1 MMQNILQ
8 RWQGLPREDLFQFWQ
23 KETGLKKELRQA
35 RSGYRELKIQNEM
48 EYVFLRQ
55 SMAYGEHKPAFLRIL
70 FYNMDCLPVQ
80 NALLG
85 GPLPLCHDFLQYL
98 PAAIAAEKPSPQHLQ
113 FLINL
118 YREDFHRYFETI
130 VSSLGTEECDY
141 LLGRTA
147 NNRLRKLLKDRYSRL
162 NQEQSEG
169 HYGLLQSDPEVP
181 PYLTLY
187 GDKIDLIRQTI
198 RLLALDQ
205 ETLLYNP
212 MGCLKAYLEAADQL
226 FMVGML
232 SDCLTLL
239 HEVYQQWQPRKTDF
253 LTEDNNGINRSIN
266 RILGKSLAVYA
277 LLNSSSACQYSL
289 DIYHHY
295 FPELLLDNTSRLYL
309 QLYQNLQMNRQGN
322 PQYSFI
328 EMTDVFMQL
337 GQREDD
343 ELPRYFRDRQD
354 LSPDILARI
363 LEELSQDLTVSPPKA
378 LVTMEI
384 LRALARANRIIM
396 SKQLASQLLRNYLD
410 LYRWIPSPRFLN
422 HDIYRQLAELVD
434 DELRNE
440 AKQFLTCRSK
450 YTNHAIREL
459 YKIHP
464 DKFKGE
470 NNIILRQMLL
480 GSFLGVLS

>member
-1 MMQNILQ
+1 MQNILQ

-23 KETGLKKELRQA
+23 KESRLKKELRQ
-35 RSGYRELKIQNEM
+35 SPSSYHELKIQNEM

-55 SMAYGEHKPAFLRIL
+55 SMAYGEHKPVFLRTL
-70 FYNMDCLPVQ
+70 FFNMDCLPVQ

-85 GPLPLCHDFLQYL
+85 GPLALCHDFLQFL
-98 PAAIAAEKPSPQHLQ
+98 PAAIRTENPSPQHLQ

-118 YREDFHRYFETI
+118 YREEFHGYFETI
-130 VSSLGTEECDY
+130 VSSLGAEECDY

-147 NNRLRKLLKDRYSRL
+147 NNSLRKLLKDKHSRL
-162 NQEQSEG
+162 NREQSEG
-169 HYGLLQSDPEVP
+169 HYGLLQSDPTVP

-187 GDKIDLIRQTI
+187 GDKTDLIRQAI
-198 RLLALDQ
+198 RLLELDQ

-226 FMVGML
+226 FMAGML
-232 SDCLTLL
+232 SDCLALL
-239 HEVYQQWQPRKTDF
+239 HGVYQQWQPRKTAF

-289 DIYHHY
+289 EIYHHY
-295 FPELLLDNTSRLYL
+295 FPELLVDNTSRLYL

-322 PQYSFI
+322 PQYSFL

-343 ELPRYFRDRQD
+343 ELPRYFRSRQD
-354 LSPDILARI
+354 LNADVLARI
-363 LEELSQDLTVSPPKA
+363 SEELRRDLTISPHKA

-384 LRALARANRIIM
+384 LRDLARNNRIFM

-422 HDIYRQLAELVD
+422 HDIYRQLAESVD
-434 DELRNE
+434 DELRSE

-459 YKIHP
+459 HKNHP
-464 DKFKGE
+464 EKFKGE